1 MSCNTQF
8 VIQFKVKNNQTI
20 AISLKRTAYFPIDKP
35 NFQNSSFN
43 SILSKWVMMMAGAC
57 KGHIEIW
64 PGYFTKLKKTRPRT
78 SCSSSSHRVNY
89 FFFLLHF
96 QKKRLIFLWV
106 RVGCYFSKEI
116 FLSNQLVLFPG
127 NLSREVI
134 SSWFVRQLHFYSI
147 SSSKLVSTI
156 VMAITFW
163 GNTATATVEET
174 ETEDAKYQFI
184 PSMLRKKKKN
194 TG

>member
-43 SILSKWVMMMAGAC
+43 SILSKWVMMMTAYWNLARLFY
-57 KGHIEIW
+57 KAKENEAKD
-64 PGYFTKLKKTRPRT
+64 KLLKLIAQGELF
-78 SCSSSSHRVNY
+78 

-184 PSMLRKKKKN
+184 PSMLRKKKK
-194 TG
+194 TLVKV